1 MDEATG
7 SVQPKVG
14 AVKTGLRHRSGCR
27 PIEYCGISYKNNS
40 VYKASQV
47 TAYCAIMQLF
57 VTTKDFTMKGNFAAI
72 VLIVL
77 GGAFLLNNLGLL
89 NFSLTEVLR
98 VWWPV
103 VLIAVGA
110 AMFLMPRD
118 KTDNDGKR

>member
-1 MDEATG
+1 
-7 SVQPKVG
+7 
-14 AVKTGLRHRSGCR
+14 
-27 PIEYCGISYKNNS
+27 
-40 VYKASQV
+40 
-47 TAYCAIMQLF
+47 
-57 VTTKDFTMKGNFAAI
+57 MKGNFAAI

-77 GGAFLLNNLGLL
+77 GAAFLLNNLGLF

-118 KTDNDGKR
+118 KTDNSSKR

>member
-7 SVQPKVG
+7 SVQPKMGV
-14 AVKTGLRHRSGCR
+14 VKAGLRYLSGCR
-27 PIEYCGISYKNNS
+27 SIEYCGRSYKNNS

-47 TAYCAIMQLF
+47 AAYCAIMQLL
-57 VTTKDFTMKGNFAAI
+57 VTTKGITMKGNFAAI

-103 VLIAVGA
+103 VLIVLGA

-118 KTDNDGKR
+118 KTDNNGKR

>member
-1 MDEATG
+1 
-7 SVQPKVG
+7 
-14 AVKTGLRHRSGCR
+14 
-27 PIEYCGISYKNNS
+27 
-40 VYKASQV
+40 
-47 TAYCAIMQLF
+47 MQLF
-57 VTTKDFTMKGNFAAI
+57 VTTKDITMKGNFAAI